1 MAETVGYAVLQV
13 IPSVRNIQ
21 AELQKAVEK
30 PAEQAGRESGRKAGQ
45 ELASRA
51 AAAVRQG
58 ASQLRSAFE
67 TAAQAASVAAA
78 ATVGSAFVDALDLS
92 RAQGRI
98 QAQLGVTEAEA
109 GRIGAVA
116 GEVYARGFGENLG
129 EVSDAVTLV
138 VRSIEGM
145 GDASDAELQEVSRQA
160 LNLAQTLGVDVNEAT
175 RSVANMMRTG
185 LVGSATEAM
194 DLLISGAQL
203 GADEYGDLADTMQ
216 EYSTQFRDLGLTGA
230 EAMGLIVQGMEAGAQ
245 SSDKVADA
253 LKELNIR
260 VTGLEGPAV
269 EALDELGLNAEK
281 MASAFA
287 VGGPKAREALDQ
299 ILDGLEKVEDPALR
313 DQLAMDLLGT
323 QAEDMADALYNLD
336 LDTAAQGLG
345 DVAGAAEAAA
355 DALEQTDAQK
365 FTAAWRQLK
374 QELSEELLPVLTRV
388 ADWLTN
394 NMDTVKTAG
403 AAVLGLG
410 AAWAGLTAA
419 TKTAQAVA
427 GAWNIGKGI
436 VEGAAA
442 GATALGDLGKRVAP
456 AFDGV
461 RLRAMYAGD
470 AIKSGMSRAGQA
482 VKSAAKATTS
492 FAAEQGKAA
501 ASTAKQWAAAAGRQA
516 QSLAGLAKQWTMVA
530 AEQSKAALQA
540 TRARVAM
547 IAQVATQKA
556 ITAATKAWTVAQRAL
571 NLVLK
576 ANPIGLIVTAIGL
589 LVAGVI
595 WAYNNVEWFRDGVN
609 AAFEGIKTAALWLW
623 DNALKPMF
631 DGLVDIIQTHVV
643 PVVTWLWTNVIK
655 PAFDGIAAA
664 VSWAWDTV
672 IKPALQA
679 LWNFTLNTLAPAIL
693 WLWKNVLQPAW
704 KGISTA
710 VSWAWENVIK
720 PAFNAIRSFVSNTLG
735 PIFTWLYANVIKP
748 VWTGIKTAISTAW
761 TGIKVVFGWL
771 KDGVNAVKK
780 AFEVA
785 KDGIDK
791 AWSKLKSITRK
802 PVEFVVNSVYNEGI
816 VPVWNKVAGLVGMSE
831 LKKITLKFASGG
843 IMPGYTPGRDVHEFF
858 SPTGGRLLL
867 SGGEAIMRPEFTRA
881 IGAAGVHAIN
891 AVARRGGT
899 AGVRRALG
907 FASGGVYPGPVQR
920 FADGGIWGRIAD
932 FGASLGDIFDGDAL
946 KSAAK
951 KVLDPLI
958 ETMQGEFTKGRWA
971 KAMIGVPRA
980 MISRL
985 TGWFKSTIGGL
996 LGGSGKKV
1004 AETAAKYLGVSG
1016 NPNQFTRAFGMN
1028 GQPWCAMFVS
1038 EMIREAKAQKA
1049 YNNIRSAAVASFAN
1063 SSLRSVTGVSQARP
1077 GDLAVYRGRGPGGW
1091 GHINIVVDKHGAT
1104 IGGNESNSVKRST
1117 TYARRAAK
1125 FMRPKQLASGGIW
1138 WQDEQFNSPRTTPPL
1153 TELLRELDTTTY
1165 DKGGWLK
1172 PGLTAVYNGTGR
1184 PEAVYTAAQQ
1194 ARLDRLIAAVETGR
1208 ARPGHT
1214 INIRE
1219 VRDGRDTARR
1229 VVTSLRDYEVLHPAL

>member
-436 VEGAAA
+436 VQGAAA
-442 GATALGDLGKRVAP
+442 GGKALVDLGRRVAP

-482 VKSAAKATTS
+482 VKSAAKAAMS

-501 ASTAKQWAAAAGRQA
+501 ASTAKQWASAAGQ
-516 QSLAGLAKQWTMVA
+516 QVKSLAGLAKQWTVVA
-530 AEQSKAALQA
+530 AEQGKAALQA

-547 IAQVATQKA
+547 IAQAAAQRA
-556 ITAATKAWTVAQRAL
+556 ITVATKAWTVAQRAL
-571 NLVLK
+571 NLVLR
-576 ANPIGLIVTAIGL
+576 ANPIGLIITAIGL
-589 LVAGVI
+589 LVAGVV

-623 DNALKPMF
+623 DNALKPLF
-631 DGLVDIIQTHVV
+631 TWLTDVIQTHVA
-643 PVVTWLWTNVIK
+643 PVVMWLWSNVVK

-679 LWNFTLNTLAPAIL
+679 LWSFTLNTLAPAIL

-704 KGISTA
+704 NGISTA

-761 TGIKVVFGWL
+761 SGIKIVFGWL

-791 AWSKLKSITRK
+791 AWSKLQSITRK

-843 IMPGYTPGRDVHEFF
+843 VLPGYTPGRDVHEFF

-881 IGAAGVHAIN
+881 VGAAGVHAIN

-899 AGVRRALG
+899 AGVRRLLG
-907 FASGGVYPGPVQR
+907 FASGGIYPGPAQR
-920 FADGGIWGRIAD
+920 FAGGGIWQRVAD
-932 FGASLGDIFDGDAL
+932 FGSSLKDIFDGDGL
-946 KSAAK
+946 KAAAK

-958 ETMQGEFTKGRWA
+958 ETMRGEFTQGRWA
-971 KAMIGVPRA
+971 TAMVGVPRA
-980 MISRL
+980 MVDRL
-985 TGWFKSTIGGL
+985 TGWFKSTVGAL
-996 LGGSGKKV
+996 LGGDGKKV
-1004 AETAAKYLGVSG
+1004 AKTAEKYLGVSG
-1016 NPNQFTRAFGMN
+1016 NPNRFTRAFGMN

-1049 YNNIRSAAVASFAN
+1049 YNNIRSAAVSSFAN
-1063 SSLRSVTGVSQARP
+1063 SSLKAISRLSDTRP

-1091 GHINIVVDKHGAT
+1091 GHINIIVDDNGAT

-1117 TYARRAAK
+1117 TYAQRAAK
-1125 FMRPKQLASGGIW
+1125 FMRPKAMESGGIW
-1138 WQDEQFNSPRTTPPL
+1138 WQDEQFNSRRTTPPL
-1153 TELLRELDTTTY
+1153 TELLRALDATTY
-1165 DKGGWLK
+1165 DRGGWLK

-1194 ARLDRLIAAVETGR
+1194 QRLERLISAVEAGQAR
-1208 ARPGHT
+1208 AGHT
-1214 INIRE
+1214 FHIHGDEPR
-1219 VRDGRDTARR
+1219 RTADR
-1229 VVTSLRDYEVLHPAL
+1229 VVTALRDYEVLHPAL